1 MVLVWAIVRI
11 LKLLHPFMP
20 FITEEIWQALKGG
33 TPLMLEKFPAYED
46 ELCYSA
52 EEADFEKI
60 ITAIKGI
67 RNRRA
72 EMNVPPSKKAELF
85 IETAQPEV
93 YEKGIMFFERLGYAS
108 SVKISDKVELP
119 DAVTIVTDSARLFI
133 PLSEIIDRDKELARL
148 NKEKASVLKDIEI
161 ISKKLGNEG
170 FMAKAPANVIESEK
184 DKMEKAQRKL
194 EKIEQSIAAMK

>member
-1 MVLVWAIVRI
+1 
-11 LKLLHPFMP
+11 
-20 FITEEIWQALKGG
+20 
-33 TPLMLEKFPAYED
+33 
-46 ELCYSA
+46 
-52 EEADFEKI
+52 
-60 ITAIKGI
+60 
-67 RNRRA
+67 
-72 EMNVPPSKKAELF
+72 
-85 IETAQPEV
+85 
-93 YEKGIMFFERLGYAS
+93 MFFERLGYAS

-148 NKEKASVLKDIEI
+148 SKEKASVLKDIEI